1 MRVAWNEDVYATLA
15 RFDIERGDITLDMYR
30 YPLQWMLWV
39 GGLMAAA
46 GAALPLVFRKRSK
59 TEEAAETV
67 RERVGA

>member
-1 MRVAWNEDVYATLA
+1 MSPKISAFSAHVKTV
-15 RFDIERGDITLDMYR
+15 RGDITLDMYR